1 MKNAVIDGGF
11 VDMGSVC
18 RVEDVDDPRLF
29 LETLLAA
36 VADLVKTC
44 RQFLRG
50 NAADVEAEYR
60 NQSLTMVL
68 MQHRLLPDLEI
79 GSASCRDR
87 GCQYVSLSVVDGSC
101 KKKQTRT
108 KHTWLIHIHSH
119 KVHSY

>member
-36 VADLVKTC
+36 VADRVKTC

-60 NQSLTMVL
+60 NPSLTMVL
-68 MQHRLLPDLEI
+68 MQHRLLSDLAARVGRLGGADPSSDARRVGTE
-79 GSASCRDR
+79 C
-87 GCQYVSLSVVDGSC
+87 VSPLRARCS
-101 KKKQTRT
+101 
-108 KHTWLIHIHSH
+108 LPL
-119 KVHSY
+119 